1 MNDFGP
7 VMVVDE
13 SAENFLQL
21 TNRLSGAAPL
31 WAPTTAVV
39 RWWMRFLDK
48 PVSAVMV
55 RIDQVDDAAEA
66 RLLEVRREAN
76 SMVVA
81 LMNTQPSSAE
91 LARLE
96 RIGAGLLLEPVA
108 PISLNEVPA
117 EWRQLGAP
125 SLA

>member
-1 MNDFGP
+1 
-7 VMVVDE
+7 
-13 SAENFLQL
+13 
-21 TNRLSGAAPL
+21 
-31 WAPTTAVV
+31 
-39 RWWMRFLDK
+39 MRFLDK

-55 RIDQVDDAAEA
+55 RIDQVDEAAEA
-66 RLLEVRREAN
+66 RLTEVRREAN

-81 LMNTQPSSAE
+81 LMKAQPSPAE

-96 RIGAGLLLEPVA
+96 RIGAGLLVEPEA
-108 PISLNEVPA
+108 PISFNEIPS